1 MTARLLNRARKLLE
15 GITPGPWKVWG
26 MTVMWDRGGDS
37 DVDKA
42 LEVATTYSPN
52 TDRPRTFNADF
63 IAAAPGLVAALCDAL
78 EAALAREAKLLHA
91 LEPMGDVMRVLAGEA
106 PQQAELRKL
115 HEQMEKLK
123 REESKR

>member
-1 MTARLLNRARKLLE
+1 MTAALIEEARKQAELNRTE
-15 GITPGPWKVWG
+15 GWNGNDCDTA
-26 MTVMWDRGGDS
+26 MRQLN
-37 DVDKA
+37 A
-42 LEVATTYSPN
+42 LA
-52 TDRPRTFNADF
+52 
-63 IAAAPGLVAALCDAL
+63 DAL

-123 REESKR
+123 REEPKR